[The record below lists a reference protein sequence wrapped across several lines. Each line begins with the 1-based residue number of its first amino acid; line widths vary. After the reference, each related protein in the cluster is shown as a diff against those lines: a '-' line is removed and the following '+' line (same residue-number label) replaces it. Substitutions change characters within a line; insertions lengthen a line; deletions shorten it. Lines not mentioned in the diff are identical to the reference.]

1 MSCCC
6 NYVKKQNNFLIV
18 TPDDFTKASRGCCRA
33 CQRLGGVRIQQLLR
47 VTQYDVNG
55 LDSRRRCVKSV
66 NYGLIIFALSCFV
79 GDALSRASPPPPTP
93 YEACRL
99 HTTPQHS
106 SLLAWIHRAVDSAQ
120 LNRLQ
125 LRRRFGVRPPA
136 RRSLPGRCCPLLL
149 EAVTPPPARH
159 DLPFLPFCRNS
170 LNGIRGWPEVSTAT
184 GHPLPLFL

>member
-1 MSCCC
+1 MIL
-6 NYVKKQNNFLIV
+6 Q
-18 TPDDFTKASRGCCRA
+18 KASRGCCRA

-149 EAVTPPPARH
+149 EAVTPPARH

>member
-79 GDALSRASPPPPTP
+79 GDALSRASPLHPPLTRHVVSTPHHSTPASSHESTAPSTLPSWTGYSSGVGSVFVPRPGAAYPAAVALCSWRQSPPPRVMT
-93 YEACRL
+93 
-99 HTTPQHS
+99 S
-106 SLLAWIHRAVDSAQ
+106 
-120 LNRLQ
+120 
-125 LRRRFGVRPPA
+125 
-136 RRSLPGRCCPLLL
+136 
-149 EAVTPPPARH
+149 
-159 DLPFLPFCRNS
+159 PFCHS
-170 LNGIRGWPEVSTAT
+170 AEIR
-184 GHPLPLFL
+184 